1 MRSLTI
7 KTLHIQ
13 IKTWCKFTQNTYTH
27 EKRNETN
34 RCISTAAVP
43 DAILIVKLSYL
54 CIFEDFGTAT
64 QSSQFDSNG
73 AAGKA
78 IDGKR
83 NTKYADGSCTH
94 TKQDSKPWWR
104 MDLHNVYTVTSV
116 TITNRGDCCPERID
130 GAEIRV
136 GNSLDDNGNQ
146 NPLYA
151 MLQILLAWCNG
162 MTGRYVSVVLPRS
175 DFLTLCEV
183 EVNGYIKNLALKGT
197 ATQSSQYN
205 AAGAAGKAIDGK
217 RNAKFSDHSCTH
229 TERDSKPWWKV
240 DLHNVYTVTSVTIT
254 NRGDCCAQR
263 INGAEIRIGNSLDD
277 NGNQNPLCAV
287 ITSIP
292 AGNSRTFQCNGMT
305 GRYVNVVLPRPD
317 FLTLCEVEVNG
328 YLSTGWYHWQR
339 YCCHSNYYIGHTTV
353 RKMFVL
359 LGDTTFEVKIS

>member
-1 MRSLTI
+1 SGI
-7 KTLHIQ
+7 KW
-13 IKTWCKFTQNTYTH
+13 K
-27 EKRNETN
+27 
-34 RCISTAAVP
+34 
-43 DAILIVKLSYL
+43 
-54 CIFEDFGTAT
+54 IFWLQYFLGSGTAT

-78 IDGKR
+78 IDGNR
-83 NTKYADGSCTH
+83 NTKYAERSCTH

-104 MDLHNVYTVTSV
+104 VDLHNVYTVTSV
-116 TITNRGDCCPERID
+116 TITNRGDCCAVRIN

-146 NPLYA
+146 NPLCA
-151 MLQILLAWCNG
+151 VITWIPAGNSSSFQCNG
-162 MTGRYVSVVLPRS
+162 MTGRYVNVVLPRP

-183 EVNGYIKNLALKGT
+183 QVYGYTKNLALKGT

-217 RNAKFSDHSCTH
+217 RNAKFSYHSCTH

-240 DLHNVYTVTSVTIT
+240 DLHNVYAVTSVTIT
-254 NRGDCCAQR
+254 NRGDCCAER
-263 INGAEIRIGNSLDD
+263 ISGAEIRIGNSLDD
-277 NGNQNPLCAV
+277 NGNQNPLYVVCAV

-339 YCCHSNYYIGHTTV
+339 YCCHSNYYIGYTTV

>member
-1 MRSLTI
+1 MINATV
-7 KTLHIQ
+7 
-13 IKTWCKFTQNTYTH
+13 
-27 EKRNETN
+27 EKQL
-34 RCISTAAVP
+34 IS
-43 DAILIVKLSYL
+43 
-54 CIFEDFGTAT
+54 GTAT

-151 MLQILLAWCNG
+151 MLQILLAW
-162 MTGRYVSVVLPRS
+162 VLKHLNHLMCLSYLEFHRWRPLLQLSSREHAS
-175 DFLTLCEV
+175 
-183 EVNGYIKNLALKGT
+183 NMSAIKVFYGKRAVRFQENLALKGT

-328 YLSTGWYHWQR
+328 YLNS
-339 YCCHSNYYIGHTTV
+339 
-353 RKMFVL
+353 
-359 LGDTTFEVKIS
+359 